1 MFPFQ
6 LPAFGEE
13 CIVYVRAAS
22 PSCRCKTLCGCVIC
36 SCFWSY
42 FAPFQMLISDHIPS
56 GSLASYIWAY
66 LFWHSAGVL
75 GDKSD
80 AYCCS
85 PSVLLAHLPWSR
97 SSHIPAGVRWSQ
109 KSVPYVAEDKWIS
122 VNLYLLVDHWSISH
136 IGLR

>member
-1 MFPFQ
+1 MFLFQ
-6 LPAFGEE
+6 LPVFGEE

-36 SCFWSY
+36 SCFWPY
-42 FAPFQMLISDHIPS
+42 FSPFQMLISDHIPS
-56 GSLASYIWAY
+56 GFLASYTWAY

-85 PSVLLAHLPWSR
+85 PLVLLALHPWSR
-97 SSHIPAGVRWSQ
+97 RNHPSAGYMAIS
-109 KSVPYVAEDKWIS
+109 KSVPYVAKDK
-122 VNLYLLVDHWSISH
+122 
-136 IGLR
+136 